1 LEKPVSDQA
10 EHHRHPVG
18 DPLGQEADALI
29 NPEAPVEIPPAEQ
42 MSLIGR
48 LRQPRTILSIAVPLA
63 IIVIAVALNWK
74 QMRDVPGDIAGANP
88 LLILAAFGIYYLG
101 FPLRGW
107 RWTKLL
113 RGAGY
118 KVKVKDGTEI
128 LFLSWLVNC
137 IVPAKLGDLYRA
149 YLLKLNSP
157 VSATRTLGT
166 VFMERILDLIAV
178 AALGVLA
185 GYWHFRDHLNNLPAA
200 VQVSLTL
207 GVIVVVLLTVAL
219 VAMRSFGRRVMTV
232 LPLPHRVVEFYDRF
246 EEGVFGSVG
255 VRGMPLLCLMTG
267 VIWMTE
273 ALRLY
278 LVVRALNFTG
288 VDLGFSG
295 ALFIALIG
303 SLLTAIP
310 LTPGGIGPVEAGMI
324 GVLTGGFG
332 VSGTHAA
339 AIVLVDRAISVFS
352 IVVLGGIA
360 YMLSSKPRGGG
371 MEVVELRPA
380 KRVTKIATDSA
391 GVSV

>member
-1 LEKPVSDQA
+1 VSDQA

-18 DPLGQEADALI
+18 ESLGQEADALI

-63 IIVIAVALNWK
+63 IIVIAVVLNRD
-74 QMRDVPGDIAGANP
+74 QLRDVPGDIARANP
-88 LLILAAFGIYYLG
+88 WLILLAFGIYYLG

-200 VQVSLTL
+200 AQVSLTV
-207 GVIVVVLLTVAL
+207 GVVVVVLLIVAL
-219 VAMRSFGRRVMTV
+219 VVMRSFGRRVIGL

-255 VRGMPLLCLMTG
+255 ARGMPLLGLMTG
-267 VIWMTE
+267 LIWLTE

-278 LVVRALNFTG
+278 LVVRALGFG

-295 ALFIALIG
+295 ALFVALIG
-303 SLLTAIP
+303 SLLTALP
-310 LTPGGIGPVEAGMI
+310 LTPGGIGVVEGGMI
-324 GVLTGGFG
+324 GVLTGAFG
-332 VSGTHAA
+332 LSGTHAA

-360 YMLSSKPRGGG
+360 YMISSKPRGGG
-371 MEVVELRPA
+371 MEVVELKPA
-380 KRVTKIATDSA
+380 KRVTKIVTDSA